1 MVLAIVCAPSA
12 KREMERKNLT
22 AVQFEFRGY
31 SENQQFVANYNY
43 GKQKRTKTRKEE
55 AEARK
60 A

>member
-1 MVLAIVCAPSA
+1 MVVAIVCAPSA

-22 AVQFEFRGY
+22 IVRREIHGHSANPE
-31 SENQQFVANYNY
+31 FVANYNY

>member
-22 AVQFEFRGY
+22 TVQLGFPGY
-31 SENQQFVANYNY
+31 SENQQFVANYSY

-55 AEARK
+55 TEARK